1 MWCMQESLRFSK
13 TDQSEPNDQMRLLEF
28 CLVCR
33 LMLFGDRLCD
43 EITDEYWE
51 NTWNVKK
58 KAWIQ
63 GDNTQ
68 QL

>member
-33 LMLFGDRLCD
+33 LMLFGDQLCD

-51 NTWNVKK
+51 NTWNVKT

-63 GDNTQ
+63 RDNTQ